1 MKDWSI
7 ILVRNEYG
15 TWIQCIYWSLIRLFT
30 SAEYNHCQL
39 VRDLNGELYIC
50 ESDVSGFRITK
61 TLAKWRD
68 EQFKLGRI
76 YQVLNLPGYSYERF
90 TELLGNRYDVGYWTY
105 LTRKKSSN
113 QSTNCFQSLAYIFGF
128 DKHWLA
134 TANTFLKK

>member
-1 MKDWSI
+1 MRDWSI

-15 TWIQCIYWSLIRLFT
+15 TWLQRLYWSLIRLFT
-30 SAEYNHCQL
+30 GAEYNHCQL

-50 ESDVSGFRITK
+50 ESDISGFRITK

-68 EQFKLGRI
+68 EQFELGRI
-76 YQVLNLPGYSYERF
+76 YQVLNLPGYSHERF
-90 TELLGNRYDVGYWTY
+90 TELLGNSYDVGYWTY

-113 QSTNCFQSLAYIFGF
+113 QSTNCFQSIAYIFGF

-134 TANTFLKK
+134 TANTFLEK

>member
-15 TWIQCIYWSLIRLFT
+15 TWLQRIYWSLIRLFT

-68 EQFKLGRI
+68 EQFILDRS
-76 YQVLNLPGYSYERF
+76 YRVLNLPGYSHERF

>member
-15 TWIQCIYWSLIRLFT
+15 TWIQRIYWSLIRLFT

-76 YQVLNLPGYSYERF
+76 YRVLNLPGYSHERF

-128 DKHWLA
+128 NKHWLA
-134 TANTFLKK
+134 TANTFFKK